1 MDWDKLRVFHEV
13 AEAGSFTHAGESL
26 GLSQSAVS
34 RQISGLEQ
42 NLKVPLFHRHARG
55 LILTEQGEILYRTA
69 HDVFSRLAATKTRLM
84 DSREKPTGPL
94 KVTTTVGVGSIWL
107 TPHLPEFLDLYPDI
121 TVELLLSDRDL
132 DLGMRE
138 ADIAIRLH
146 RPTEPDIIQRKLFT
160 VHNHAYAAPEYLREY
175 GMPKSV
181 SDLDQ
186 HRILGFGVPPAY
198 LSEIDWLLKVNRPDN
213 NPRTPVL
220 TINNVYG
227 LRRAA
232 QMGLGITTIPD
243 YIVGT
248 TTNLVMIPL
257 DQDPPAFDTYLAY
270 AEEMRASKRVA
281 VFRDF
286 VVSKARQ
293 WSF

>member
-107 TPHLPEFLDLYPDI
+107 TPHLPEFIDLYPDI
-121 TVELLLSDRDL
+121 TVELLLSDNDL

-146 RPTEPDIIQRKLFT
+146 RPIEPDIIQRKLFT

-181 SDLDQ
+181 ADLDD
-186 HRILGFGVPPAY
+186 HRLLAFGVAPNY
-198 LSEIDWLLKVNRPDN
+198 LSEIDWLLKINRPEN
-213 NPRTPVL
+213 KPRAPVV

-232 QMGLGITTIPD
+232 QMGIGITTIPD

-248 TTNLVMIPL
+248 NTNLVMIPL

-286 VVSKARQ
+286 VISKARQ

>member
-160 VHNHAYAAPEYLREY
+160 VHNHAYAAPEYLREH

>member
-1 MDWDKLRVFHEV
+1 MDWDKLRVFHAV
-13 AEAGSFTHAGESL
+13 AEAGSFTWAGEKL
-26 GLSQSAVS
+26 ALSQSAVS
-34 RQISGLEQ
+34 RQISRLEQ

-69 HDVFSRLAATKTRLM
+69 HDMFESLEAVRTRLM
-84 DSREKPTGPL
+84 DSREKPQGSI
-94 KVTTTVGVGSIWL
+94 KINTTVGFGSIWL
-107 TPHLPEFLDLYPDI
+107 TPHLPEFIDLYPDVN
-121 TVELLLSDRDL
+121 VELLLSDQDL

-146 RPTEPDIIQRKLFT
+146 RPTELNLIQRKLFT
-160 VHNHAYAAPEYLREY
+160 VHNHAYAAPEYLRKF
-175 GMPKSV
+175 GMPKTV
-181 SDLDQ
+181 KDLDD
-186 HRILGFGVPPAY
+186 HRILCFGKAPSY
-198 LSEIDWLLKVNRPDN
+198 LAEIDWLLTAGRHNMP
-213 NPRTPVL
+213 PRTPVL

-232 QMGLGITTIPD
+232 QMGIGITTIPD

-248 TTNLVMIPL
+248 NTNLVMIGL
-257 DQDPPAFDTYLAY
+257 DVEPPEFDTYLSY
-270 AEEMRASKRVA
+270 AEEMKASKRIA

-286 VVSKARQ
+286 LISKSRQ

>member
-69 HDVFSRLAATKTRLM
+69 HDVFARLAATQTRLM

-138 ADIAIRLH
+138 ADIGIRLH

-181 SDLDQ
+181 ADLDH
-186 HRILGFGVPPAY
+186 HRIMAFGVPPAY

-232 QMGLGITTIPD
+232 QMGIGITTIPD
-243 YIVGT
+243 YIVGN

>member
-69 HDVFSRLAATKTRLM
+69 HDVFSRLAATQTRLM
-84 DSREKPTGPL
+84 DSREKPTGTL

-107 TPHLPEFLDLYPDI
+107 TPHLPEFLDLYPEI
-121 TVELLLSDRDL
+121 SVELLLSDRDL

-138 ADIAIRLH
+138 ADIGIRLH
-146 RPTEPDIIQRKLFT
+146 RPTEPDLIQRKLFT
-160 VHNHAYAAPEYLREY
+160 VHNHAYAAPEYLREH

-181 SDLDQ
+181 ADLDN
-186 HRILGFGVPPAY
+186 HRIMAFGVPPAY

-232 QMGLGITTIPD
+232 QMGIGITTIPD

-248 TTNLVMIPL
+248 NTNLVMIPL
-257 DQDPPAFDTYLAY
+257 DRDPPAFDTYLAY

>member
-13 AEAGSFTHAGESL
+13 AEAGSFTHAGEAL

-69 HDVFSRLAATKTRLM
+69 HDVFARLAATQTRLM

-138 ADIAIRLH
+138 ADIGIRLH

-181 SDLDQ
+181 ADLDR
-186 HRILGFGVPPAY
+186 HRIMAFGVPPAY

-232 QMGLGITTIPD
+232 QMGIGITTIPD

-248 TTNLVMIPL
+248 ATNLVMIPL

>member
-13 AEAGSFTHAGESL
+13 AEAGSFTHAGETL

-69 HDVFSRLAATKTRLM
+69 HDVFSRLAATQTRLM

-146 RPTEPDIIQRKLFT
+146 RPTEPDLIQRKLFT
-160 VHNHAYAAPEYLREY
+160 VHNHAYAAPEYLREH

-181 SDLDQ
+181 ADLDN
-186 HRILGFGVPPAY
+186 HRIMAFGVPPAY
-198 LSEIDWLLKVNRPDN
+198 LSEIDWLLKVDRPDN
-213 NPRTPVL
+213 NPRTPIL

-232 QMGLGITTIPD
+232 QMGIGITTIPD

-248 TTNLVMIPL
+248 DTNLVMIPL

>member
-13 AEAGSFTHAGESL
+13 AEAGSFTHAGETL

-160 VHNHAYAAPEYLREY
+160 VHNHAYAAPEYLREH

-181 SDLDQ
+181 ADLDK
-186 HRILGFGVPPAY
+186 HRIMAFGVPPAY

-213 NPRTPVL
+213 SPRTPIL

-232 QMGLGITTIPD
+232 QMGIGITTIPD

-248 TTNLVMIPL
+248 NTNLVMIPL
-257 DQDPPAFDTYLAY
+257 DQEPPAFDTYLAY

-286 VVSKARQ
+286 VISKARQ

>member
-69 HDVFSRLAATKTRLM
+69 HDVFSRLAATQTRLM
-84 DSREKPTGPL
+84 DSREKPTGTL

-107 TPHLPEFLDLYPDI
+107 TPHLPEFLDLYPEI
-121 TVELLLSDRDL
+121 SVELLLSDRDL

-138 ADIAIRLH
+138 ADIGIRLH
-146 RPTEPDIIQRKLFT
+146 RPTEPDLIQRKLFT

-181 SDLDQ
+181 ADLDN
-186 HRILGFGVPPAY
+186 HRIMAFGVPPAY

-232 QMGLGITTIPD
+232 QMGIGITTIPD

-248 TTNLVMIPL
+248 ATNLVMIPL
-257 DQDPPAFDTYLAY
+257 DKDPPAFDTYLAY

>member
-1 MDWDKLRVFHEV
+1 MDWDKLRVFHSV
-13 AEAGSFTHAGESL
+13 AEAGSFTHAGEEL

-34 RQISGLEQ
+34 RQISGLEK

-69 HDVFSRLAATKTRLM
+69 HDVFSRLAATETRLM
-84 DSREKPTGPL
+84 DSREKPSGSL
-94 KVTTTVGVGSIWL
+94 KITTTVGVGSIWL
-107 TPHLPEFLDLYPDI
+107 TPHLPEFIDLYPDI
-121 TVELLLSDRDL
+121 SVELLLSDRDL

-146 RPTEPDIIQRKLFT
+146 RPTEGDIIQRKLFT
-160 VHNHAYAAPEYLREY
+160 VHNHAYAAPEYLREF

-181 SDLDQ
+181 ADLDD
-186 HRILGFGVPPAY
+186 HRLLTFGTPPAY
-198 LSEIDWLLKVNRPDN
+198 LAEIDWLQTAGRPDGSA
-213 NPRTPVL
+213 RTPVL

-232 QMGLGITTIPD
+232 QTGIGIATIPD

-248 TTNLVMIPL
+248 NTNLVMIPL
-257 DQDPPAFDTYLAY
+257 DREPPAFDTYLAY

-286 VVSKARQ
+286 LVSKARD

>member
-13 AEAGSFTHAGESL
+13 AEAGSFTHAGETL

-69 HDVFSRLAATKTRLM
+69 HDVFSRLAATQTRLM

-138 ADIAIRLH
+138 ADLGIRLH
-146 RPTEPDIIQRKLFT
+146 RPTEPDLIQRKLFT
-160 VHNHAYAAPEYLREY
+160 VHNHAYAAPEYLREH

-181 SDLDQ
+181 ADLDN
-186 HRILGFGVPPAY
+186 HRIMAFGVPPAY

-232 QMGLGITTIPD
+232 QMGIGITTIPD

-248 TTNLVMIPL
+248 DTNLVMIPL

>member
-69 HDVFSRLAATKTRLM
+69 HDVFSRLAATQTRLM
-84 DSREKPTGPL
+84 DSREKPTGTL

-107 TPHLPEFLDLYPDI
+107 TPHLPEFLDLYPEI
-121 TVELLLSDRDL
+121 SVELLLSDRDL

-138 ADIAIRLH
+138 ADIGIRLH
-146 RPTEPDIIQRKLFT
+146 RPTEPDLIQRKLFT
-160 VHNHAYAAPEYLREY
+160 VHNHAYAAPEYLREH

-181 SDLDQ
+181 ADLDN
-186 HRILGFGVPPAY
+186 HRIMAFGVPPAY

-232 QMGLGITTIPD
+232 QMGIGITTIPD
-243 YIVGT
+243 YIVGAA
-248 TTNLVMIPL
+248 TNLVMIPL

>member
-138 ADIAIRLH
+138 ADIGIRLH

>member
-13 AEAGSFTHAGESL
+13 AEAGSFTHAGETL

-69 HDVFSRLAATKTRLM
+69 HDVFSRLAATQTRLM

-146 RPTEPDIIQRKLFT
+146 RPTEPDLIQRKLFT

-181 SDLDQ
+181 ADLDN
-186 HRILGFGVPPAY
+186 HRIMAFGVPPAY
-198 LSEIDWLLKVNRPDN
+198 LSEIDWLLKVDRPDN
-213 NPRTPVL
+213 NPRTPIL

-232 QMGLGITTIPD
+232 QMGIGITTIPD

-248 TTNLVMIPL
+248 DTNLVMIPL

>member
-160 VHNHAYAAPEYLREY
+160 VHNHAYAAPEYLREF

>member
-13 AEAGSFTHAGESL
+13 AEAGSFTHAGETL

-138 ADIAIRLH
+138 ADIGIRLH

-160 VHNHAYAAPEYLREY
+160 VHNHAYAAPEYLREH

-181 SDLDQ
+181 ADLDK
-186 HRILGFGVPPAY
+186 HKIMAFGVPPAY

-213 NPRTPVL
+213 SPRTPIL

-232 QMGLGITTIPD
+232 QMGIGITTIPD

-248 TTNLVMIPL
+248 NTNLVMIPL
-257 DQDPPAFDTYLAY
+257 DQEPPAFDTYLAY

-286 VVSKARQ
+286 VISKARQ

>member
-13 AEAGSFTHAGESL
+13 AEAGSFTHAGETL

-121 TVELLLSDRDL
+121 TVEILLSDRDL

-138 ADIAIRLH
+138 ADIGIRLH

-160 VHNHAYAAPEYLREY
+160 VHNHAYAAPEYLREH

-181 SDLDQ
+181 ADLDK
-186 HRILGFGVPPAY
+186 HKIMAFGVPPAY
-198 LSEIDWLLKVNRPDN
+198 LAEIDWLLKVNRPDN
-213 NPRTPVL
+213 SPRTPIL

-232 QMGLGITTIPD
+232 QMGIGITTIPD

-248 TTNLVMIPL
+248 NTNLVMIPL
-257 DQDPPAFDTYLAY
+257 DQEPPAFDTYLAY

-286 VVSKARQ
+286 VISKARQ

>member
-13 AEAGSFTHAGESL
+13 AEAGSFTHAGEAL

-69 HDVFSRLAATKTRLM
+69 HDVFARLAATQTRLM

-121 TVELLLSDRDL
+121 TVELVLSDRDL

-138 ADIAIRLH
+138 ADIGIRLH

-181 SDLDQ
+181 ADLDR
-186 HRILGFGVPPAY
+186 HRIMAFGVPPAY

-232 QMGLGITTIPD
+232 QMGIGITTIPD

-248 TTNLVMIPL
+248 ATNLVMIPL